1 MEKKLLEELYEL
13 RKKYDIKMGWNDEVI
28 WEMGKW
34 LKWRHEIKNLKI
46 ENERLKSVITAL
58 KREKVLMQTR

>member
-46 ENERLKSVITAL
+46 KKDR
-58 KREKVLMQTR
+58 